1 MITYERAARLSEI
14 DLFASLQPS
23 ALALLAERAT
33 ERVLPRG
40 EVLFEQDAEGR
51 SMYLIV
57 SGEVEVSRD
66 GRRLAT
72 LGAGEHVGEMSL
84 LDDEARSATVR
95 ATEDAL
101 LLRIGRRDF
110 HSLVT
115 SHSEAALAIMRSLSQ
130 RLRRASAT

>member
-23 ALALLAERAT
+23 ALALLAEGAT
-33 ERVLPRG
+33 ERVLPQG
-40 EVLFEQDAEGR
+40 EILFEEGAEGR

-57 SGEVEVSRD
+57 SGEIEVTRD

-72 LGAGEHVGEMSL
+72 LEAGEHVGEMSL
-84 LDDEARSATVR
+84 LDDKSRSATVR
-95 ATEDAL
+95 ATEDTL

-115 SHSEAALAIMRSLSQ
+115 SSSELSLKS
-130 RLRRASAT
+130 